1 MGYRSIVVHVNNSA
15 RAEQRIRIAAGIAQS
30 ERAHLIGVAP
40 TGLAIFR
47 PETQVSELG
56 VYVEQTLDRLRQ
68 RCVEATA
75 RFDAIVEHLDLSSFE
90 HRVADDEDGYAISLH
105 ARYADLVVIGQAD
118 ANDPTIGT
126 SMNFPEHV
134 LLNAGRPVL
143 IVPFAGTFDTVGR
156 DVLVAWNAS
165 RECARAVTDALP
177 FLKRARN
184 VRVTVVNATQRL
196 DGHGA
201 EPGADIA
208 LYLAR
213 HGVKVV
219 VNQETAVIDI
229 GNTLL
234 SRCAD
239 HGSDLIVMGGYGHSK
254 FRETL
259 LGGVTRTMLEQMT
272 VPVLMSH

>member
-1 MGYRSIVVHVNNSA
+1 MGYRSIVVHVNNST
-15 RAEQRIRIAAGIAQS
+15 RTEQRIRIAAGIAQS
-30 ERAHLIGVAP
+30 EEAHLIGVAP

-47 PETQVSELG
+47 PESQMSELG
-56 VYVEQTLDRLRQ
+56 IYVEQTMGRLRQ
-68 RCVEATA
+68 RCADATA
-75 RFDAIVEHLDLSSFE
+75 RFDAIVQRLDLHSFE
-90 HRVADDEDGYAISLH
+90 SRVADDEDGYAISLH

-118 ANDPTIGT
+118 SNDPTIGT

-156 DVLVAWNAS
+156 DVLVAWSAS
-165 RECARAVTDALP
+165 RESARAVTDALP

-184 VRVTVVNATQRL
+184 VRVLALNATQTL

-213 HGVKVV
+213 HGVKVEVNRERAV
-219 VNQETAVIDI
+219 VDI
-229 GNTLL
+229 GNALL
-234 SRCAD
+234 SRAAD
-239 HGSDLIVMGGYGHSK
+239 YGSDLIVMGGYGHSK